1 MPTALQITK
10 MMAVADLAVVTVLI
24 FNFGHYVSSEERV
37 LGYGT
42 KFGTVGNLEK
52 SKVIGE
58 VIQLIT
64 FPPLTHIISTNQAL
78 ELLLALSAESQRRSC
93 WMFTI
98 ATSSTGTCL
107 VRSCLRD
114 TEKTCV
120 WMAALRAL
128 TAHTDSVFAI

>member
-1 MPTALQITK
+1 MPTDLQITK

-64 FPPLTHIISTNQAL
+64 FPPLTHIISTNQA
-78 ELLLALSAESQRRSC
+78 
-93 WMFTI
+93 
-98 ATSSTGTCL
+98 
-107 VRSCLRD
+107 
-114 TEKTCV
+114 
-120 WMAALRAL
+120 
-128 TAHTDSVFAI
+128 